1 MTRPDPMI
9 PCKPGAQDRVA
20 MENRIRWIQALYMHD
35 GRESPDHPMHGLYTG
50 LHIKYANWVGN
61 H

>member
-1 MTRPDPMI
+1 MI

-20 MENRIRWIQALYMHD
+20 MENRIRWIEALYMHD
-35 GRESPDHPMHGLYTG
+35 GRENPDHPMHGLYTG
-50 LHIKYANWVGN
+50 LNIKYANWVGN